1 MAKKPWRKYFWY
13 RPTLPPVRL
22 SDDMI
27 RRQEREYINWLA
39 KVRGLSLYD
48 AEKHARSGSYWG
60 VDLVAAKVD
69 GQEPRV
75 AVAYGYVVS
84 INGQLAK
91 LFKSRHAAQIFAE
104 RQSIEIAASLAA

>member
-48 AEKHARSGSYWG
+48 AEKHARSGSYWA
-60 VDLVAAKVD
+60 L
-69 GQEPRV
+69 
-75 AVAYGYVVS
+75 
-84 INGQLAK
+84 IW
-91 LFKSRHAAQIFAE
+91 
-104 RQSIEIAASLAA
+104 